1 MTVPGPFLR
10 IIVGPPL
17 GQGGATTSRRVPM
30 HTLRGA
36 LRLAGLASLS
46 ALFIGCGGCGS
57 KLDGTYTNPSGIVM
71 LELRSGG
78 KATMGL
84 GGETRECTHAEE
96 GKQVK
101 LTCGG
106 EKITLRVNDDGT
118 LFAPGFIGVMKK
130 SK

>member
-1 MTVPGPFLR
+1 
-10 IIVGPPL
+10 
-17 GQGGATTSRRVPM
+17 M
-30 HTLRGA
+30 HTFRGA
-36 LRLAGLASLS
+36 LRLVGVAGLSTLAV
-46 ALFIGCGGCGS
+46 ACGS

-78 KATMGL
+78 KATMGV

-96 GKQVK
+96 GKQVR
-101 LTCGG
+101 LTCGR
-106 EKITLRVNDDGT
+106 EQIALRINEDGT

>member
-1 MTVPGPFLR
+1 
-10 IIVGPPL
+10 
-17 GQGGATTSRRVPM
+17 M
-30 HTLRGA
+30 HTFRGA
-36 LRLAGLASLS
+36 LRLVGVAALSTLAT
-46 ALFIGCGGCGS
+46 ACGS

-78 KATMGL
+78 KATMGV

-96 GKQVK
+96 GKQVR
-101 LTCGG
+101 LTCGK
-106 EKITLRVNDDGT
+106 EQIALRINEDGT

>member
-1 MTVPGPFLR
+1 
-10 IIVGPPL
+10 
-17 GQGGATTSRRVPM
+17 M

-36 LRLAGLASLS
+36 LRLAGVAALTALA
-46 ALFIGCGGCGS
+46 ACGS

-96 GKQVK
+96 GKQVR
-101 LTCGG
+101 LTCG
-106 EKITLRVNDDGT
+106 KDQIALRINEDGT

>member
-1 MTVPGPFLR
+1 
-10 IIVGPPL
+10 
-17 GQGGATTSRRVPM
+17 M

-36 LRLAGLASLS
+36 LRLAGVAGLS
-46 ALFIGCGGCGS
+46 ALSIACGS

-78 KATMGL
+78 KATMGV
-84 GGETRECTHAEE
+84 GGETRECIHAEE
-96 GKQVK
+96 GKQIR
-101 LTCGG
+101 LTCGK
-106 EKITLRVNDDGT
+106 EQIALRINEDGT

>member
-1 MTVPGPFLR
+1 
-10 IIVGPPL
+10 
-17 GQGGATTSRRVPM
+17 M
-30 HTLRGA
+30 HRLRGA
-36 LRLAGLASLS
+36 LRLAGIAGLSTLAV
-46 ALFIGCGGCGS
+46 ACGS

-96 GKQVK
+96 GKQIR
-101 LTCGG
+101 LTCGK
-106 EKITLRVNDDGT
+106 ENILLRINDDGT

>member
-1 MTVPGPFLR
+1 
-10 IIVGPPL
+10 
-17 GQGGATTSRRVPM
+17 M

-36 LRLAGLASLS
+36 LRLAGVAALTALA
-46 ALFIGCGGCGS
+46 ACGS

-78 KATMGL
+78 NATMGL

-96 GKQVK
+96 GKQIR
-101 LTCGG
+101 LTCGK
-106 EKITLRVNDDGT
+106 ENILLRINDDGT
-118 LFAPGFIGVMKK
+118 LFAPGFIGVMRK

>member
-1 MTVPGPFLR
+1 
-10 IIVGPPL
+10 
-17 GQGGATTSRRVPM
+17 M

-36 LRLAGLASLS
+36 LRLAGVAALTALA
-46 ALFIGCGGCGS
+46 ACGS

-84 GGETRECTHAEE
+84 GGETRECTHAKE
-96 GKQVK
+96 GKQIR
-101 LTCGG
+101 LTCGK
-106 EKITLRVNDDGT
+106 ENILLRINDDGT

>member
-1 MTVPGPFLR
+1 
-10 IIVGPPL
+10 
-17 GQGGATTSRRVPM
+17 M

-36 LRLAGLASLS
+36 LRLAGVAGLS
-46 ALFIGCGGCGS
+46 ALFIACGS

-96 GKQVK
+96 GKQVR

-106 EKITLRVNDDGT
+106 EKITLRINDDGT
-118 LFAPGFIGVMKK
+118 LWAPGFIGVMKK
-130 SK
+130 STK

>member
-1 MTVPGPFLR
+1 MRGMPG
-10 IIVGPPL
+10 V
-17 GQGGATTSRRVPM
+17 Q
-30 HTLRGA
+30 
-36 LRLAGLASLS
+36 RLAVVLGVCCLAT
-46 ALFIGCGGCGS
+46 ACGS

-96 GKQVK
+96 GKQIR
-101 LTCGG
+101 LICGG
-106 EKITLRVNDDGT
+106 ERITLRINDDGT

>member
-1 MTVPGPFLR
+1 
-10 IIVGPPL
+10 
-17 GQGGATTSRRVPM
+17 M
-30 HTLRGA
+30 HTPRGA
-36 LRLAGLASLS
+36 LRLAGVVGVS
-46 ALFIGCGGCGS
+46 ALFVGCGS

-84 GGETRECTHAEE
+84 GGETRECTHVEE
-96 GKQVK
+96 AKQVK

-106 EKITLRVNDDGT
+106 DKITLRINDDGT

>member
-1 MTVPGPFLR
+1 
-10 IIVGPPL
+10 
-17 GQGGATTSRRVPM
+17 M

-36 LRLAGLASLS
+36 LRLASAAGLS
-46 ALFIGCGGCGS
+46 ALSIACGS

-84 GGETRECTHAEE
+84 GGETRECSHAEE
-96 GKQVK
+96 GKQVR

-106 EKITLRVNDDGT
+106 EKITLRINDDGT

>member
-1 MTVPGPFLR
+1 
-10 IIVGPPL
+10 
-17 GQGGATTSRRVPM
+17 M

-36 LRLAGLASLS
+36 LRLAGVAALTALA
-46 ALFIGCGGCGS
+46 ACGS

-84 GGETRECTHAEE
+84 GGETRECTHAED
-96 GKQVK
+96 GKQVR
-101 LTCGG
+101 LTCGRDQ
-106 EKITLRVNDDGT
+106 IALRVNEDGT

>member
-1 MTVPGPFLR
+1 
-10 IIVGPPL
+10 
-17 GQGGATTSRRVPM
+17 M
-30 HTLRGA
+30 HTFRGA
-36 LRLAGLASLS
+36 LRLAGVAGLS
-46 ALFIGCGGCGS
+46 MLGVACGS

-78 KATMGL
+78 KATMGV

-96 GKQVK
+96 GKQVR
-101 LTCGG
+101 LTCGK
-106 EKITLRVNDDGT
+106 EQIALRINEDGT

>member
-1 MTVPGPFLR
+1 
-10 IIVGPPL
+10 
-17 GQGGATTSRRVPM
+17 M

-36 LRLAGLASLS
+36 LRLAGVAALTALA
-46 ALFIGCGGCGS
+46 ACGS

-96 GKQVK
+96 GKQIR
-101 LTCGG
+101 LTCGK
-106 EKITLRVNDDGT
+106 ENILLRINDDGT

>member
-1 MTVPGPFLR
+1 
-10 IIVGPPL
+10 
-17 GQGGATTSRRVPM
+17 M

-36 LRLAGLASLS
+36 LRLAAVAGLCALS
-46 ALFIGCGGCGS
+46 SACGS

-71 LELRSGG
+71 LELQSGG

-84 GGETRECTHAEE
+84 GGETRECTHAEA

-106 EKITLRVNDDGT
+106 EKITLRINDDGT

>member
-1 MTVPGPFLR
+1 MPQTPG
-10 IIVGPPL
+10 V
-17 GQGGATTSRRVPM
+17 
-30 HTLRGA
+30 H
-36 LRLAGLASLS
+36 RLAVMLGL
-46 ALFIGCGGCGS
+46 CGLVAACGS

-96 GKQVK
+96 GKQIR

-106 EKITLRVNDDGT
+106 EKIILRVNEDGT

-130 SK
+130 R

>member
-1 MTVPGPFLR
+1 
-10 IIVGPPL
+10 
-17 GQGGATTSRRVPM
+17 M
-30 HTLRGA
+30 HRLHGA
-36 LRLAGLASLS
+36 LRLAGVAWL
-46 ALFIGCGGCGS
+46 GGMSVACGS
-57 KLDGTYTNPSGIVM
+57 KLEGTYTNPTGIVM

-106 EKITLRVNDDGT
+106 EKILLRINDDGT

-130 SK
+130 SKS

>member
-1 MTVPGPFLR
+1 
-10 IIVGPPL
+10 
-17 GQGGATTSRRVPM
+17 M

-36 LRLAGLASLS
+36 LRLVGVAGLSSLTV
-46 ALFIGCGGCGS
+46 ACGS

-78 KATMGL
+78 KATMGV

-96 GKQVK
+96 GKQVR
-101 LTCGG
+101 LTCG
-106 EKITLRVNDDGT
+106 KDQIALRINEDGT

>member
-1 MTVPGPFLR
+1 
-10 IIVGPPL
+10 
-17 GQGGATTSRRVPM
+17 M

-36 LRLAGLASLS
+36 LRLVGVAGLSTLAG
-46 ALFIGCGGCGS
+46 ACGS

-78 KATMGL
+78 KATMGV

-96 GKQVK
+96 GKQVR
-101 LTCGG
+101 LTCG
-106 EKITLRVNDDGT
+106 KDQIALRINDDGT